1 MYIEQ
6 LQSLDWVLHFFKKR
20 LKVGR
25 FMVFNATFNI
35 ISAILW
41 RSVLLVEET
50 GVPGENHWPV
60 ASHWQTLSHN
70 AVSSTPHMG
79 GIFELTTLMVIG
91 TDCIGINPTIIRSR
105 SQRERTDN
113 IIIKRER
120 TDNIIVKRERTDNII
135 VKRERTNMSFC
146 FCINR

>member
-1 MYIEQ
+1 MLYRVH
-6 LQSLDWVLHFFKKR
+6 LTWV
-20 LKVGR
+20 G
-25 FMVFNATFNI
+25 
-35 ISAILW
+35 
-41 RSVLLVEET
+41 
-50 GVPGENHWPV
+50 
-60 ASHWQTLSHN
+60 
-70 AVSSTPHMG
+70 
-79 GIFELTTLMVIG
+79 FELTTLMVIG

-135 VKRERTNMSFC
+135 VKREWTDGVIVKRERTNNVIVKRERTNMSHC